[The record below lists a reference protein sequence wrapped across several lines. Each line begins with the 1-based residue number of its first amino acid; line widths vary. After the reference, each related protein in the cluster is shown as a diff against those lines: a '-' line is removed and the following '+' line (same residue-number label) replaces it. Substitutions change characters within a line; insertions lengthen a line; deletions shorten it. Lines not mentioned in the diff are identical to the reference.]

1 MINYRSTNQSVETT
15 TLTSTQTHLVPM
27 IHDFPLDTHLWKSWG
42 ARSLSTG
49 SPVTLG
55 VAPLPQ

>member
-15 TLTSTQTHLVPM
+15 TLTSTLTHLVTM
-27 IHDFPLDTHLWKSWG
+27 IHDFPLDTHLRKSWA
-42 ARSLSTG
+42 ARSLSAG